1 MSRRSIVRSC
11 VLLSAVAVMLAVVGV
26 ARAEVIVSDTFSN
39 VTDVTAVQL
48 NGRTPETTLSGGVWT
63 KTNSRAVSGQEWYIS
78 TTMTGNPTPGT
89 AGQTAGSDA
98 VSIASNGSYVKPSLL
113 HISADIELSGISGDV
128 DNAVYP
134 RGIGLGFYLNAD
146 STVGTGN
153 QNVTNSF
160 VGLLLDRTGALAL
173 IYDPNKTGYL
183 SGPGVY
189 KSAAVEYAGGTFS
202 ASNFYNLSYDVN
214 TTTGQISNI
223 ALEGSTADYSLFS
236 TTAYFTDAN
245 TPYAGMLVSSAAGN
259 TTGYADNFQ
268 VTGAVPEPS
277 TLALL
282 VAGLFGLLAY
292 AWRKR
297 K

>member
-11 VLLSAVAVMLAVVGV
+11 VLLSAVAVLLAVAGV
-26 ARAEVIVSDTFSN
+26 VQAEVIVSDTFSN
-39 VTDVTAVQL
+39 VSDVTAVQL
-48 NGRTPETTLSGGVWT
+48 NGAPPKLP
-63 KTNSRAVSGQEWYIS
+63 SRAAFGQK
-78 TTMTGNPTPGT
+78 PT
-89 AGQTAGSDA
+89 AGPFPTRNGTSAPRRPEIRRPALPAKPPGPMRS
-98 VSIASNGSYVKPSLL
+98 ASLSSGSYVKPSLL

-128 DNAVYP
+128 DNALYP

-160 VGLLLDRTGALAL
+160 VGLLLDHTGALAL
-173 IYDPNKTGYL
+173 IYDPNKTGYF

-268 VTGAVPEPS
+268 VTGTVPEPS

-282 VAGLFGLLAY
+282 ACGLFGLLAY
-292 AWRKR
+292 AWRRR